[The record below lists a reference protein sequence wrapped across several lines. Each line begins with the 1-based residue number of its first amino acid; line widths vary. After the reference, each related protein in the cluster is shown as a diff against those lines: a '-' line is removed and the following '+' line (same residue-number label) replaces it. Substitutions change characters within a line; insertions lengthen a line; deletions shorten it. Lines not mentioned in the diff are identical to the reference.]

1 VTSSSQPP
9 PRADIA
15 ACILAGGRG
24 SRLGGAVKPLLTIDG
39 RTILDRLI
47 EVLTPLTSD
56 ILIAVAVEGQV
67 ATSLR
72 TVVDAVPSAGPL
84 AGIGAA
90 LAAAER
96 PWLIVVGGDMPY
108 VHPGVLHHLLC
119 RATTGV
125 DAVAARIGGFPEPLC
140 AVYGRSCQDAVR
152 RRLAEGRFRTGGLL
166 TDENLHIAWVEEG
179 ELRAIDEDLRTFR
192 SINHPQDLARS

>member
-1 VTSSSQPP
+1 VTASSQPP
-9 PRADIA
+9 PRADVA

-24 SRLGGAVKPLLTIDG
+24 SRLGGAVKPLLTVDG

-47 EVLTPLTSD
+47 EVLTPLTSE
-56 ILIAVAVEGQV
+56 ILISVAAPGQV

-72 TVVDAVPSAGPL
+72 TVIDAVPSAGPL

-90 LAAAER
+90 LTAAGK
-96 PWLIVVGGDMPY
+96 PWLVVVGGDMPY
-108 VHPGVLHHLLC
+108 VHPGVLHHLLA
-119 RATTGV
+119 RAVDGV

-140 AVYGRSCQDAVR
+140 AVYGLSCQDAVR
-152 RRLAEGRFRTGGLL
+152 RRLAERRFRTGGLL

-179 ELRAIDEDLRTFR
+179 ELRSIDEDLRTFR
-192 SINHPQDLARS
+192 SINHPADLARS